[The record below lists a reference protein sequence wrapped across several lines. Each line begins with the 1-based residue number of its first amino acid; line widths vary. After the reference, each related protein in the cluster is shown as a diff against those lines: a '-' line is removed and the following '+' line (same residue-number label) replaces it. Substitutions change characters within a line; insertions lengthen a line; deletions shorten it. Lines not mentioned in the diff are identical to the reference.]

1 MRGRCGTVTGGR
13 GRSGDRDSRRPCD
26 RGSRLRRGRS
36 PTRREGGKES
46 VRGWEKEGEKERKR
60 EQLPRRFG
68 RRRAWSRRSIFPDFS
83 ARGSR
88 ASERE
93 GERSAR
99 SSQPRRAR
107 CIGTPAAGPLIVVL
121 VLLLVASR
129 HPEDDDGSGVSNS
142 RRTHVRLE
150 RLDRVRARR
159 ACTEKRSDRGAW
171 V

>member
-26 RGSRLRRGRS
+26 RGSRLRRGRRA
-36 PTRREGGKES
+36 TRREGGKES

-93 GERSAR
+93 GERSVR

-107 CIGTPAAGPLIVVL
+107 CIGTPAAGPLVV
-121 VLLLVASR
+121 VVVVVHLLVASR
-129 HPEDDDGSGVSNS
+129 RPEDDDGSGVPNS
-142 RRTHVRLE
+142 RRTHVRLVE
-150 RLDRVRARR
+150 PLGRVQAARSGE
-159 ACTEKRSDRGAW
+159 AE
-171 V
+171 